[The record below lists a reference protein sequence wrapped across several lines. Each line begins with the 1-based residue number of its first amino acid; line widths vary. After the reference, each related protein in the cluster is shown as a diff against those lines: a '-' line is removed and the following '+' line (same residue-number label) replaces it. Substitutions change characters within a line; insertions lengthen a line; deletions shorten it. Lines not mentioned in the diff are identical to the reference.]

1 MLHPVYPQ
9 QMVSN
14 FWYSVPL
21 NLQIYLLTLS
31 QDGFASLHVACQE
44 GHAQVGELLIQA
56 GASVE
61 QETKVRWR
69 SVLNNVHS

>member
-1 MLHPVYPQ
+1 
-9 QMVSN
+9 MVLCAAEPID
-14 FWYSVPL
+14 YKC
-21 NLQIYLLTLS
+21 ILLTVS

-61 QETKVRWR
+61 QETKVR
-69 SVLNNVHS
+69 